1 MIYERKFLTF
11 ISFCDFKWPK
21 MRVRDTNCVLLMCV
35 LFVCG
40 HVNDVEDS
48 GHSFELTQS
57 LNLGRQELIQEA
69 CAHFPPSYTLEDLH
83 PTQLEHI
90 LVDDE
95 HKLLYCYVPK
105 VRLPRPTSFLG

>member
-1 MIYERKFLTF
+1 
-11 ISFCDFKWPK
+11 

-40 HVNDVEDS
+40 HVNDIEDS
-48 GHSFELTQS
+48 GHSLELTQS

-69 CAHFPPSYTLEDLH
+69 CGRVPPTYSLEDLH

-105 VRLPRPTSFLG
+105 VRLPRSTSFSV